1 MKNKKVVIIVAI
13 SLIVLFVLATG
24 TFATLYFATD
34 IFKTNE
40 QIFWKY
46 FSENSQITSILSNEN
61 IEEQTNLKE
70 QNSYTTTGN
79 LVLSTQIGVSDPVE
93 INVATSSIHD
103 KNTGRTYADATL
115 KKADKDLLKVSYINS
130 NNVYSIK
137 CEEISQY
144 YIGFR
149 NENLKELFKKWGL
162 SDQQVAN
169 IPDSI
174 DFSSFSSMKEL
185 ISEEEKQHI
194 KETYSNIIMQTI
206 PQESYKESEKET
218 ITINGTNYE
227 ANKHT
232 LEIEATTTK
241 QIITNILTTLKNDNT
256 TLEIINKY
264 INTISYASNQFT
276 DTAIFGDD
284 VNGGMNNN
292 YNENSTNSDISSNIN
307 EGNIGSIDAA
317 TIVDNLLEKMNEETE
332 MEPIIIS
339 VYEQNGKTIR
349 TVLEDAD
356 GQNVMIDLEKNQ
368 FTLSI
373 PTINSQNN
381 LSEEVET
388 IYTPITFAKTS
399 NKDVTNSI
407 TITNTEGETI
417 TILVTMG
424 KVQNGTANNSYSIT
438 SNTISN
444 DAETTLELSYNT
456 QIATTNQPEEIMEL
470 KDDNSV
476 IVNNYPLDQLTTF
489 FKGISG
495 KAQQVFN
502 NVVQELQSEIAA
514 LNTLYG
520 STATTNEKIQVTEN
534 LENGELYTTD
544 YYNNEGALNNV

>member
-40 QIFWKY
+40 QVFWKY

-276 DTAIFGDD
+276 DTAIFGDN

-292 YNENSTNSDISSNIN
+292 YNENSTSSDISSNIDN
-307 EGNIGSIDAA
+307 GNIGSIDAA

-339 VYEQNGKTIR
+339 VYEQNGKTLR

-399 NKDVTNSI
+399 NQDVTNSI

-544 YYNNEGALNNV
+544 YYNNV

>member
-61 IEEQTNLKE
+61 IEEQANLKE

-103 KNTGRTYADATL
+103 KSTGRTCADATL

-137 CEEISQY
+137 CEDISQY

-264 INTISYASNQFT
+264 INAISYASNQYT

-292 YNENSTNSDISSNIN
+292 YNENSTSSDISSNIDN
-307 EGNIGSIDAA
+307 GNIGSIDAA

-339 VYEQNGKTIR
+339 VYEQNGKTLR

-399 NKDVTNSI
+399 NQDVTNSI
-407 TITNTEGETI
+407 TITNAEGETI

-489 FKGISG
+489 FKGVSD

-502 NVVQELQSEIAA
+502 NIVQELQSEIAA

-520 STATTNEKIQVTEN
+520 STTTNEKIQVTEN

-544 YYNNEGALNNV
+544 YYNNEEALNNV